1 MIYDLQ
7 KASMW
12 KRISAFL
19 FDIILFCIVAV
30 GIAFLLSS
38 LLGMDAQQNKAIEI
52 CGRYAEEYGLDAFLT
67 EEELD
72 GAITLALTVERQGE
86 LTEEQAAAFQGAV
99 EALRNDKEYLHAYG
113 MVGQLILLVVTF
125 SLLVSNL
132 VLEFVLP
139 LLFKNG
145 QTIGKK
151 IFGVAVMRI
160 DGVKASPVMLL
171 IRALLG
177 KYAVETM
184 IPVFVLLSF
193 ILGTASIVNVIL
205 LLMLILAQII
215 LLIFTQ
221 ARTPIHDM
229 LAGTVTVDFASQ
241 LIFDTPEDLLEY
253 KKKLHAESVAE
264 KAQNS

>member
-1 MIYDLQ
+1 
-7 KASMW
+7 
-12 KRISAFL
+12 
-19 FDIILFCIVAV
+19 
-30 GIAFLLSS
+30 
-38 LLGMDAQQNKAIEI
+38 
-52 CGRYAEEYGLDAFLT
+52 
-67 EEELD
+67 
-72 GAITLALTVERQGE
+72 
-86 LTEEQAAAFQGAV
+86 
-99 EALRNDKEYLHAYG
+99 
-113 MVGQLILLVVTF
+113 
-125 SLLVSNL
+125 
-132 VLEFVLP
+132 
-139 LLFKNG
+139 
-145 QTIGKK
+145 
-151 IFGVAVMRI
+151 MRI

-193 ILGTASIVNVIL
+193 ILGTASIVYVIL